1 MRSAAEMNPETAA
14 GSPSESD
21 HKEYMERPAGPEAAL
36 VLYVSQ
42 NPESEAFHTIRDA
55 IRHAEEHSGH
65 PIVIQ
70 IAPGI
75 YREHLVI
82 RTKGLT
88 LRGETRENVEAS
100 CIPDEGKEKE
110 AAASSLRN
118 EVRITGSLGG
128 YEILEDGIKRGTF
141 RTQTVL
147 ITADDVTLE
156 NLTIENAAGPGHLAG
171 QAIALHAYAD
181 RLRFYRVRL
190 LGQQD
195 TLFTG
200 PLPEK
205 EVEPGGFRGPT
216 ESFERRLC
224 RMYFQECYVEGNI
237 DFIFGG
243 ACAWFENCEI
253 FCRDPHYPEQKRLPI
268 AYVTAA
274 STPAGQAFGYVFN
287 CCLLT
292 SDCPP
297 ESCFLG
303 RPWREDAKAVFLR
316 CRIGGHI
323 CVYLFPNGASAVV
336 AGVSCLRDLH
346 FRDPHGCPVA
356 DTSHRQHGLSDA
368 AALHI
373 PSEVMR
379 ETVIAASG
387 TPVRGVG
394 HKKVVPPVQL
404 LVKFRQRRVLGCP
417 AHALHLHAGGSKPGS
432 ADQH

>member
-1 MRSAAEMNPETAA
+1 MRSAAEMNPEAGA
-14 GSPSESD
+14 GSPAESA
-21 HKEYMERPAGPEAAL
+21 HKEFMERPAGPEAAV

-42 NPESEAFHTIRDA
+42 DPEREAFHTIRDA

-82 RTKGLT
+82 RTRGLT
-88 LRGETRENVEAS
+88 LRGETRENREKF
-100 CIPDEGKEKE
+100 CTTDEGKEKE
-110 AAASSLRN
+110 AHASSFRN

-156 NLTIENAAGPGHLAG
+156 NLTIENAAGPGHIAG

-253 FCRDPHYPEQKRLPI
+253 FCRDPHYPEQKRLPA

-287 CCLLT
+287 RCLLT

-323 CVYLFPNGASAVV
+323 RKELWDDWGKEAAHTRSFFAGYDCIWTDGAREGKAV
-336 AGVSCLRDLH
+336 DFH
-346 FRDPHGCPVA
+346 
-356 DTSHRQHGLSDA
+356 
-368 AALHI
+368 
-373 PSEVMR
+373 PSSGP
-379 ETVIAASG
+379 AASFSHCLSKEEAAEYI
-387 TPVRGVG
+387 PENVLQIRE
-394 HKKVVPPVQL
+394 PDFW
-404 LVKFRQRRVLGCP
+404 KF
-417 AHALHLHAGGSKPGS
+417 
-432 ADQH
+432 

>member
-1 MRSAAEMNPETAA
+1 MRSPEEMNPEAV
-14 GSPSESD
+14 
-21 HKEYMERPAGPEAAL
+21 MENPAQSGRIALAEGPAEEAA
-36 VLYVSQ
+36 VLYVSR
-42 NPESEAFHTIRDA
+42 NSDSAAFHTIQDA
-55 IRHAEEHSGH
+55 VRHAEEHSGH
-65 PIVIQ
+65 PFVIQ

-82 RTKGLT
+82 RTRGLT
-88 LRGETRENVEAS
+88 LRGESAEDRAVSGSRKGMDGELS
-100 CIPDEGKEKE
+100 SGP
-110 AAASSLRN
+110 AAGN

-147 ITADDVTLE
+147 IAADDVTLE
-156 NLTIENAAGPGHLAG
+156 NLTIENAAGPGYLAG

-224 RMYFQECYVEGNI
+224 RMYFRECYVEGNI

-243 ACAWFENCEI
+243 ACAWFEKCEI
-253 FCRDPHYPEQKRLPI
+253 FCRDPHNPEQTHDSEQTHDPELAQDSVQMHNPEQSRAPI
-268 AYVTAA
+268 AYVTAP
-274 STPAGQAFGYVFN
+274 STPAGQPFGYVFN
-287 CCLLT
+287 RCLLR

-323 CVYLFPNGASAVV
+323 RKDLWDDWGKEAAHTRSFFAGYDCVWTDGVRAGEAV
-336 AGVSCLRDLH
+336 DFH
-346 FRDPHGCPVA
+346 
-356 DTSHRQHGLSDA
+356 
-368 AALHI
+368 
-373 PSEVMR
+373 PSSGP
-379 ETVIAASG
+379 AASFSHSLSEEEAVFY
-387 TPVRGVG
+387 TPENVLQIRERGI
-394 HKKVVPPVQL
+394 
-404 LVKFRQRRVLGCP
+404 
-417 AHALHLHAGGSKPGS
+417 
-432 ADQH
+432 

>member
-1 MRSAAEMNPETAA
+1 MRSAAEMNPEAAA

-88 LRGETRENVEAS
+88 LRGETRENVEVS

-253 FCRDPHYPEQKRLPI
+253 FCRDPHYPEQKRLPA

-287 CCLLT
+287 RCLLT

-323 CVYLFPNGASAVV
+323 RKELWDDWGKEAAHTRSFFAGYDCMWTDGAREGKAV
-336 AGVSCLRDLH
+336 DFH
-346 FRDPHGCPVA
+346 
-356 DTSHRQHGLSDA
+356 
-368 AALHI
+368 
-373 PSEVMR
+373 PSSGP
-379 ETVIAASG
+379 AASFSHCLSKEEAAEYI
-387 TPVRGVG
+387 PENVLQIRE
-394 HKKVVPPVQL
+394 PDFW
-404 LVKFRQRRVLGCP
+404 KF
-417 AHALHLHAGGSKPGS
+417 
-432 ADQH
+432 

>member
-1 MRSAAEMNPETAA
+1 MRSAAEMNPEAAA
-14 GSPSESD
+14 GSPAESG
-21 HKEYMERPAGPEAAL
+21 HKELTERPAGPEAAV

-42 NPESEAFHTIRDA
+42 NPDSEAFHTIADA
-55 IRHAEEHSGH
+55 VRHAEEHSGH
-65 PIVIQ
+65 PFVIQ

-88 LRGETRENVEAS
+88 LRGETRENVEVS
-100 CIPDEGKEKE
+100 CIPDEGKEKA

-224 RMYFQECYVEGNI
+224 RMYFQECYVEGNV

-243 ACAWFENCEI
+243 ACAWFEKCEI

-287 CCLLT
+287 RCLLT

-323 CVYLFPNGASAVV
+323 RKELWDDWGKEAAHTRSFFAGYDCMWTDGAREGKAV
-336 AGVSCLRDLH
+336 DFH
-346 FRDPHGCPVA
+346 
-356 DTSHRQHGLSDA
+356 
-368 AALHI
+368 
-373 PSEVMR
+373 PSSGP
-379 ETVIAASG
+379 AASFSHCLSEEEAAEYI
-387 TPVRGVG
+387 PENVLQIRE
-394 HKKVVPPVQL
+394 PDFW
-404 LVKFRQRRVLGCP
+404 KF
-417 AHALHLHAGGSKPGS
+417 
-432 ADQH
+432 

>member
-1 MRSAAEMNPETAA
+1 MRSPAEMNPEAA
-14 GSPSESD
+14 MGN
-21 HKEYMERPAGPEAAL
+21 PAQSGRIALAEGPAEEAA
-36 VLYVSQ
+36 VLYVSR
-42 NPESEAFHTIRDA
+42 NSDSAAFHTIQDA
-55 IRHAEEHSGH
+55 VRHAEEHSGH
-65 PIVIQ
+65 PFVIQ

-82 RTKGLT
+82 RTRGLT
-88 LRGETRENVEAS
+88 LRGETAEKGTVSHSPNGGDGEAS
-100 CIPDEGKEKE
+100 SE
-110 AAASSLRN
+110 AEAGN

-147 ITADDVTLE
+147 ITADDVALE

-224 RMYFQECYVEGNI
+224 RMYFRECYVEGNI

-243 ACAWFENCEI
+243 ACAWFEECEI
-253 FCRDPHYPEQKRLPI
+253 FCRDPHYPAQRHDSEQIHNPEQMHDSERSRAPI
-268 AYVTAA
+268 AYVTAP
-274 STPAGQAFGYVFN
+274 STPAGQPFGYVFN
-287 CCLLT
+287 RCLLT

-323 CVYLFPNGASAVV
+323 RKELWDDWGKEAAHSRSFFAGYDCVWTDGEREGETVEFDPSSGEAASF
-336 AGVSCLRDLH
+336 SHCL
-346 FRDPHGCPVA
+346 
-356 DTSHRQHGLSDA
+356 SEEEA
-368 AALHI
+368 AAY
-373 PSEVMR
+373 
-379 ETVIAASG
+379 T
-387 TPVRGVG
+387 
-394 HKKVVPPVQL
+394 QDN
-404 LVKFRQRRVLGCP
+404 VLQILEP
-417 AHALHLHAGGSKPGS
+417 EFFNFI
-432 ADQH
+432 